1 MVNRICLCWYWW
13 IFSFESAMENRLY
26 RKETST
32 QCIQKINFIFSE
44 THMSQKT
51 QKFLFLAFK
60 ILLIVAMIA
69 VGAYF
74 YAQLPDQIP
83 THWDAQWVI
92 NSYGSK
98 LQMLVGLPLMSF
110 ALLLLFTFLPK
121 RDPRTKNYENFFLAR
136 ETMQTLILWFL
147 TYIYCIII
155 YIVLHPEIAIMPLML
170 WGMGILFLIMWI
182 LMRHVKTNYFVWIR
196 TPWTLENE
204 EVRNKTHQLGGRTFA
219 AAGVLLFISGF
230 YTQYFLPIF
239 IWVICLAA
247 LVPTIYSY
255 VIYKQIKQ

>member
-1 MVNRICLCWYWW
+1 MYSKDNLFIC
-13 IFSFESAMENRLY
+13 
-26 RKETST
+26 
-32 QCIQKINFIFSE
+32 SE
-44 THMSQKT
+44 IHMSQKT
-51 QKFLFLAFK
+51 QKYLFLAFK
-60 ILLIVAMIA
+60 ILLIVAMIG

-98 LQMLVGLPLMSF
+98 LQMLVGLPLMSL

-136 ETMQTLILWFL
+136 ETMQLIILSFL
-147 TYIYCIII
+147 AYIYCIII
-155 YIVLHPEIAIMPLML
+155 YVVLHPEVSIMPLIL
-170 WGMGILFLIMWI
+170 WGIGVLFLIMGL
-182 LMRHVKTNYFVWIR
+182 LMRHVKTNYFVGIR

-204 EVRNKTHQLGGRTFA
+204 EVRNKTHKLGGRTFGI
-219 AAGVLLFISGF
+219 AGVLLFISGF
-230 YTQYFLPIF
+230 YTQYSLLIF
-239 IWVICLAA
+239 IWAICLAA

-255 VIYKQIKQ
+255 VIYKQITK